1 MQCVA
6 CVLVCVHACVLVLD
20 EIVIEKGRLKKKN
33 HGHLCNTSTP
43 TLLLWFLMMV
53 VIILK
58 IQ

>member
-20 EIVIEKGRLKKKN
+20 EIVIEKGRLKKN
-33 HGHLCNTSTP
+33 RGHLCNTSTP